1 MCTGAG
7 TGCGRTTLATVG
19 RLGSEGLRCIMAAAE
34 ELFDPPVTS
43 EEAAAL
49 PPAAA
54 AIRPTRRQLSA
65 AFESP
70 RFVEKKDFPPRARR
84 VRAAG
89 LSTR

>member
-1 MCTGAG
+1 
-7 TGCGRTTLATVG
+7 
-19 RLGSEGLRCIMAAAE
+19 MAAEE

-70 RFVEKKDFPPRARR
+70 RFVEKNWSSNSSLISRPGVVTGSLLVMYKP
-84 VRAAG
+84 
-89 LSTR
+89 